1 MNKPVKGTKSFDK
14 LEGAVQSI
22 TTILN
27 RLPKLVLEITEITIL
42 VKFKTNNWQINRAK
56 LTKIILNLI
65 KSKDFS
71 LLTDQK
77 MRI

>member
-1 MNKPVKGTKSFDK
+1 MNKPNKDTKSFGK

-22 TTILN
+22 TTILS
-27 RLPKLVLEITEITIL
+27 RLPKLVLRITEITIL
-42 VKFKTNNWQINRAK
+42 IKFKTNNWQINRAK